1 MYYSQ
6 NHPTYIKICQ
16 RCHKCLPWR
25 SSDVHHGHWRATG
38 CFTTNDPGEGARC
51 ICHCTS
57 VECFWTTIECKCLR
71 LGESTLELS
80 WGCWKWFNLQAFL
93 PETKSFKK
101 WSMLNHLS
109 TEVQL
114 VMQLQPTGLPIYS
127 NSTYRHYKYPF
138 QFRKLESLKGCIQ
151 KKPPCSCRLYT
162 WHIIID
168 MFFSLLYHFGHPKM
182 RPSSWWPF
190 LRSTGPCVCWWSNPW
205 LVSSLVLVETRS
217 LDGSSEIHFDWN
229 L

>member
-25 SSDVHHGHWRATG
+25 SSDVHHGHRRATG
-38 CFTTNDPGEGARC
+38 CFTTNDTGEGARC
-51 ICHCTS
+51 LCHCTP
-57 VECFWTTIECKCLR
+57 VESFWTTIECKCLR

-80 WGCWKWFNLQAFL
+80 WGCWKRFNLQAFL

-109 TEVQL
+109 TEVQM

-127 NSTYRHYKYPF
+127 NSTYRHCKYPF

-151 KKPPCSCRLYT
+151 TKPLCRCHLYA
-162 WHIIID
+162 WHIIIS
-168 MFFSLLYHFGHPKM
+168 MFLVSCTTLDIPKWGLLRGGHFWGQLGLAFVGGRTLDSSHHWFSW
-182 RPSSWWPF
+182 RPAPWTVQVRSISSW
-190 LRSTGPCVCWWSNPW
+190 
-205 LVSSLVLVETRS
+205 
-217 LDGSSEIHFDWN
+217 N